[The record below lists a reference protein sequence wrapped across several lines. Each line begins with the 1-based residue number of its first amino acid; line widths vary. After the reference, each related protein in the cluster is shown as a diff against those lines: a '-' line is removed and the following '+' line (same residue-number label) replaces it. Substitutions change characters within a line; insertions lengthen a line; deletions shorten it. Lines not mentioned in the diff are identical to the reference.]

1 MATFASL
8 SSITCPG
15 SLGIISAYPES
26 IVKIVFNV
34 TRFIE
39 YLLSGVRTPFE
50 MKQSYDG
57 SSIFHN
63 KSSII
68 KIGYNK
74 KKSLSPKE
82 HFTLN

>member
-26 IVKIVFNV
+26 NIKIVLNIY
-34 TRFIE
+34 RFIE
-39 YLLSGVRTPFE
+39 YFFSRVRTPFE
-50 MKQSYDG
+50 ITQSYDG

-63 KSSII
+63 KT
-68 KIGYNK
+68 
-74 KKSLSPKE
+74 P
-82 HFTLN
+82 